1 MCGTNAYKPL
11 CREYLDERGSYV
23 KRDEKSG
30 LGLAPFSHRQNST
43 AVLVEESL
51 FAGTVADFQGVDPI
65 VFRDPLRTVQYDS
78 TQLNDPDFVGS
89 FDYGVSLQLLFHI
102 IHQNNF

>member
-1 MCGTNAYKPL
+1 M
-11 CREYLDERGSYV
+11 DERGSYI

-89 FDYGVSLQLLFHI
+89 FDYGVKTQNILLVTFFLTFKLTI
-102 IHQNNF
+102 FLIHHHAF